1 MKRADTAPRRGRPPN
16 IDRDAIAEAVLEIG
30 TANATMRSVAA
41 RLGVSLP
48 GLYHHV
54 KNKDE
59 LLRLAAQH
67 ALVSAPPPRYEGQH
81 WAQWLR
87 SYASYIRTALS
98 AEPALLEKFLSGGF
112 EGDGQMEYIGD
123 ALEALHAQGL
133 EPDHAV
139 AVWAAVTALAM
150 GSVTETHRE
159 RIQAEQGR
167 PWLARI
173 FAMTARRSP
182 TDYPTLR
189 AIAASR
195 YDPFGEE
202 SFDQRITLLLNGIT
216 QQYGLSAEPD
226 DVPFT
231 SE

>member
-1 MKRADTAPRRGRPPN
+1 MKRAHTASRRGRPPI
-16 IDRDAIAEAVLEIG
+16 IDRDAIAQAVLEIG
-30 TANATMRSVAA
+30 TANATMRSVAE
-41 RLGVSLP
+41 RLGVSVP

-54 KNKDE
+54 RNKDE

-81 WAQWLR
+81 WTHWLR
-87 SYASYIRTALS
+87 TYAAYIRTALS

-112 EGDGQMEYIGD
+112 AGDGQMEYIGD
-123 ALEALHAQGL
+123 ALEALRAQGL
-133 EPDHAV
+133 EPDHAI
-139 AVWAAVTALAM
+139 AAWAAVTALAM
-150 GSVTETHRE
+150 GSVPEAHRE
-159 RIQAEQGR
+159 RIQAERGQ

-173 FAMTARRSP
+173 FGMTARRSP

>member
-139 AVWAAVTALAM
+139 TVWAAVTALAM
-150 GSVTETHRE
+150 GSVTEAHRE
-159 RIQAEQGR
+159 RIQAEQSR

>member
-1 MKRADTAPRRGRPPN
+1 MKPAPRRGRPPS
-16 IDRDAIAEAVLEIG
+16 IDHDAIAQAVFEIG
-30 TANATMRSVAA
+30 TANATMRSVAE
-41 RLGVSLP
+41 RLGVSVP

-54 KNKDE
+54 RNKDE

-67 ALVSAPPPRYEGQH
+67 ALVSAPPPRHEGQH

-87 SYASYIRTALS
+87 IYAAYIRTALS

-112 EGDGQMEYIGD
+112 EGDGHMEYIGD
-123 ALEALHAQGL
+123 ALEALHAHGL
-133 EPDHAV
+133 EPDEAI
-139 AVWAAVTALAM
+139 AVWSAVTALAM
-150 GSVTETHRE
+150 GSVTEAHRE
-159 RIQAEQGR
+159 RIQAERGQ

-173 FAMTARRSP
+173 FGMTARRAP

-189 AIAASR
+189 AVAASR
-195 YDPFGEE
+195 YDPFSEE
-202 SFDQRITLLLNGIT
+202 SFDERITLLLNGVS

-226 DVPFT
+226 DVSFT

>member
-1 MKRADTAPRRGRPPN
+1 MKPDHTAPRRGRPPS
-16 IDRDAIAEAVLEIG
+16 IDRDAIAQAVLEIG
-30 TANATMRSVAA
+30 TANATMRSVAE
-41 RLGVSLP
+41 RLAVSVP

-59 LLRLAAQH
+59 LLRLAGRY

-81 WAQWLR
+81 WARWLR
-87 SYASYIRTALS
+87 TYAAYIRTALS
-98 AEPALLEKFLSGGF
+98 AEPALLEKFLSAEF

-133 EPDHAV
+133 EPDHAI

-150 GSVTETHRE
+150 GSVTEAHRE
-159 RIQAEQGR
+159 RIQAERGQ

-173 FAMTARRSP
+173 FGMTARRSP

-202 SFDQRITLLLNGIT
+202 SFDQRITLLLNGVT

-226 DVPFT
+226 AVSFT